1 MNLSTYDDFAVRWR
15 ESELK
20 SAIRKLF
27 EKREQPV
34 FQLPEI
40 LDMMSAVPARAISGL
55 LSDIVGNQSFR
66 LTISGVDGYI
76 VYRNGYYMFQPDYLS
91 DVRIPL
97 ALRVA
102 EVPVKRDSYAPAQ
115 IKVAPLPKA
124 QVAEAPPQEAEEV
137 AEPPKEGTLASY
149 WRAIKEWAIAIAS
162 AKADLADVPFAVQKA
177 ISERYVGDAQS
188 RENDQL
194 IVVNWLFE
202 HIKTSTV
209 YTKEKKEEYLVALS
223 SSLLEMVWDES
234 IRPNE
239 QLELLLAKDSLATI
253 SAGEQIVTKGDRS
266 AIRIIDITT
275 DTLKYFCGKE
285 PCLDTVSR
293 IFETNP
299 DDPLNKLQ
307 ANIETAG
314 GIYGFIVPKGKEGR
328 LVFKTN
334 ERPVQPGTK
343 PEKGGECSIVSTIAF
358 HVRMLKDISDLMAAE
373 GYPRLILTEEYLDE
387 RVRIKA
393 AKKAAKEAAEEA
405 KKAGRKYEPG
415 PAEPAEP
422 VRTGEFARKGKQP
435 FKTRQFEN
443 AIRACALKDI
453 ILRWIDYLQRKKGG
467 KRFFF
472 RPVAALKTGHK
483 GSK

>member
-1 MNLSTYDDFAVRWR
+1 
-15 ESELK
+15 
-20 SAIRKLF
+20 
-27 EKREQPV
+27 
-34 FQLPEI
+34 
-40 LDMMSAVPARAISGL
+40 MMSAVPARAISGL

-66 LTISGVDGYI
+66 LTISGVEGYI

-102 EVPVKRDSYAPAQ
+102 EVPVKRDSYAPTQ

-124 QVAEAPPQEAEEV
+124 EMAEAPVQEGEVQEA
-137 AEPPKEGTLASY
+137 PKEGTLIAY
-149 WRAIKEWAIAIAS
+149 WRSIKEWAIAIA
-162 AKADLADVPFAVQKA
+162 AGKADLKDIPFAVQKA
-177 ISERYVGDAQS
+177 ISERYVGDAQW

-202 HIKTSTV
+202 HIKSSTV
-209 YTKEKKEEYLVALS
+209 YNEDKKKEYLMALS

-239 QLELLLAKDSLATI
+239 QLELLLAKDPLAKI
-253 SAGEQIVTKGDRS
+253 SASEQIVTKGDRS
-266 AIRIIDITT
+266 AVRIIDITT
-275 DTLKYFCGKE
+275 DTLKYYCGAE
-285 PCLDTVSR
+285 PCIESVSR

-307 ANIETAG
+307 ANIQTSA

-393 AKKAAKEAAEEA
+393 AKKAAKEAEEAA

-415 PAEPAEP
+415 PAEPPEP
-422 VRTGEFARKGKQP
+422 VREGEFAKKGKQL

-453 ILRWIDYLQRKKGG
+453 ILRWLEYLQRKKDG

>member
-1 MNLSTYDDFAVRWR
+1 
-15 ESELK
+15 
-20 SAIRKLF
+20 
-27 EKREQPV
+27 
-34 FQLPEI
+34 
-40 LDMMSAVPARAISGL
+40 
-55 LSDIVGNQSFR
+55 
-66 LTISGVDGYI
+66 
-76 VYRNGYYMFQPDYLS
+76 MFQPDYLG

-124 QVAEAPPQEAEEV
+124 AVAEAAPAAPAAPAAEEGEEV
-137 AEPPKEGTLASY
+137 AAAPPAEQPKEGTLAAY
-149 WRAIKEWAIAIAS
+149 WRSIKEWAIAISS
-162 AKADLADVPFAVQKA
+162 AKADLKDIPLAVQKT

-194 IVVNWLFE
+194 IMVNWLYE
-202 HIKTSTV
+202 HIQSSAA
-209 YTKEKKEEYLVALS
+209 YTEEKKKEYLTALS
-223 SSLLEMVWDES
+223 SALLEMVWDES

-239 QLELLLAKDSLATI
+239 QLELLLAKDPLATVAA
-253 SAGEQIVTKGDRS
+253 SEQIVTKGERS
-266 AIRIIDITT
+266 AVRIIDITS
-275 DTLKYFCGKE
+275 DTLKYYCDGQ
-285 PCLDTVSR
+285 PCIETVSR

-299 DDPLNKLQ
+299 DDPLNALQ
-307 ANIETAG
+307 ANIQTAG
-314 GIYGFIVPKGKEGR
+314 AIYGFIVPKGKEGR

-334 ERPVQPGTK
+334 ERPVQPGVK

-358 HVRMLKDISDLMAAE
+358 HIRMLKDISGLMAAE
-373 GYPRLILTEEYLDE
+373 GYPKLILTEEHLDE
-387 RVRIKA
+387 KERIKA
-393 AKKAAKEAAEEA
+393 AKKAAKEA
-405 KKAGRKYEPG
+405 GRKYEPG
-415 PAEPAEP
+415 AAEPIR
-422 VRTGEFARKGKQP
+422 VGEFARKGKQP